1 MIQIIIKKFI
11 KQNLILFLLLPF
23 FYSCSG
29 SLETEL
35 TALEIL
41 DSASNK
47 LSTWK
52 SFRFGLEHEEG
63 ITTLSEGVYQLKS
76 VRGEVVLPRRVKLE
90 TNVITFGQLVKL
102 DIVLIDGSSFWTNPL
117 TTPVGGGIRS
127 INVTLRQ
134 ELDLYVWLRPVRWY
148 QGVPSPVKNPSKIN
162 IAAGNIQEISGRVE
176 AKVFEPLVG
185 ISDPSKIADV
195 VLSIDLETM
204 NVISA
209 RIEGQV
215 NPLDEEG
222 VIRIIDIWDVDAEFS
237 VDPPL

>member
-1 MIQIIIKKFI
+1 
-11 KQNLILFLLLPF
+11 
-23 FYSCSG
+23 
-29 SLETEL
+29 E
-35 TALEIL
+35 
-41 DSASNK
+41 
-47 LSTWK
+47 
-52 SFRFGLEHEEG
+52 
-63 ITTLSEGVYQLKS
+63 
-76 VRGEVVLPRRVKLE
+76 
-90 TNVITFGQLVKL
+90 
-102 DIVLIDGSSFWTNPL
+102 
-117 TTPVGGGIRS
+117 
-127 INVTLRQ
+127 
-134 ELDLYVWLRPVRWY
+134 
-148 QGVPSPVKNPSKIN
+148 KIN
-162 IAAGNIQEISGRVE
+162 NASGNIQEISGRVE

>member
-1 MIQIIIKKFI
+1 MLQIIIKKI
-11 KQNLILFLLLPF
+11 SLRYLILFLLLPSL
-23 FYSCSG
+23 YSCKESI
-29 SLETEL
+29 ENDL
-35 TALEIL
+35 TALQIL
-41 DSASNK
+41 DSASEK

-52 SFRFGLEHEEG
+52 SFRFGLVHEEG
-63 ITTLSEGVYQLKS
+63 ITTLSDGFYQLKS

-102 DIVLIDGSSFWTNPL
+102 DIVLIDESSFWTNP
-117 TTPVGGGIRS
+117 
-127 INVTLRQ
+127 INHKWSEIPEGQSPFGSFDVS
-134 ELDLYVWLRPVRWY
+134 EVILDILGSM
-148 QGVPSPVKNPSKIN
+148 QNPEKIN
-162 IAAGNIQEISGRVE
+162 NASGNIQEISGRVE

>member
-1 MIQIIIKKFI
+1 
-11 KQNLILFLLLPF
+11 
-23 FYSCSG
+23 
-29 SLETEL
+29 
-35 TALEIL
+35 
-41 DSASNK
+41 
-47 LSTWK
+47 
-52 SFRFGLEHEEG
+52 
-63 ITTLSEGVYQLKS
+63 
-76 VRGEVVLPRRVKLE
+76 RRVKLE

-102 DIVLIDGSSFWTNPL
+102 DIVLIDESSFWTNP
-117 TTPVGGGIRS
+117 
-127 INVTLRQ
+127 INHKWSEIPEGQSPFGSFDVS
-134 ELDLYVWLRPVRWY
+134 EVILDILGSM
-148 QGVPSPVKNPSKIN
+148 QNPEKIN
-162 IAAGNIQEISGRVE
+162 NASGNIQEISGRVE

>member
-41 DSASNK
+41 DSASDK

-63 ITTLSEGVYQLKS
+63 TTTLSEGLYQLKS

-102 DIVLIDGSSFWTNPL
+102 DIVLIDGSSFWTNP
-117 TTPVGGGIRS
+117 
-127 INVTLRQ
+127 INHKWSEIPEGQSPFGSFDVS
-134 ELDLYVWLRPVRWY
+134 EVILDILGSM
-148 QGVPSPVKNPSKIN
+148 QNPEKIN
-162 IAAGNIQEISGRVE
+162 NVSGNIQEISGRVE